1 MPTNGGT
8 KPFVG
13 INLVKKEMSVRR
25 YFRHKNGLEPS
36 HVKFSGPFLYMSH
49 NAPVRGLSVMRG
61 QSWALFCCPKMLPKR
76 FLGDLNPFSNKIFT
90 VEFGQNDEIEKR
102 KEVDQQ
108 IMYHIKVNG
117 VTLRAAVENRS
128 PTDIDLYKE
137 LANAIILQAVEDYR
151 KWTKEYSGS
160 HDDRKLRKGIVEL
173 KEFFRS
179 EWFSLLTEL
188 DGEQLLLRLKAELE
202 EQGHY
207 VF

>member
-1 MPTNGGT
+1 M
-8 KPFVG
+8 
-13 INLVKKEMSVRR
+13 
-25 YFRHKNGLEPS
+25 
-36 HVKFSGPFLYMSH
+36 
-49 NAPVRGLSVMRG
+49 
-61 QSWALFCCPKMLPKR
+61 
-76 FLGDLNPFSNKIFT
+76 NPFSNKIFA
-90 VEFGQNDEIEKR
+90 VKFGQSDEIKKR

-128 PTDIDLYKE
+128 PMDIDPYKE
-137 LANAIILQAVEDYR
+137 LANAVILQAVEDYR

-188 DGEQLLLRLKAELE
+188 DGEQLLARLKAELE

>member
-1 MPTNGGT
+1 
-8 KPFVG
+8 
-13 INLVKKEMSVRR
+13 
-25 YFRHKNGLEPS
+25 
-36 HVKFSGPFLYMSH
+36 
-49 NAPVRGLSVMRG
+49 
-61 QSWALFCCPKMLPKR
+61 MLPKR
-76 FLGDLNPFSNKIFT
+76 FLGDSNPFSNKILA
-90 VEFGQNDEIEKR
+90 VEFGQNDEIKKR

-117 VTLRAAVENRS
+117 IMLRAAVENRS
-128 PTDIDLYKE
+128 PTDIDPYKE

-160 HDDRKLRKGIVEL
+160 HDDRKLQKGIVEL

-179 EWFSLLTEL
+179 EWFSLLTAL

-202 EQGHY
+202 EQGHH